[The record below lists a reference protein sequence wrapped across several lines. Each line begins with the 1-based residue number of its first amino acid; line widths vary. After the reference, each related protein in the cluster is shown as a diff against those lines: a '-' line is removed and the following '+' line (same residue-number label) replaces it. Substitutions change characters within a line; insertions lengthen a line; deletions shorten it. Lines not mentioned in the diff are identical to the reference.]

1 MAEEPTFASEV
12 TTEKSESQKIRERIQ
27 TYQAGISPNSLQ
39 VIAVLLEQQLKAGLV
54 KSTDLEALVMLRD
67 EVNKATIDYRT
78 MMEREQKR
86 LQEITVQ
93 EAEQKQIELAQ
104 RENAFNQKLADE
116 RQLRKTTQDKLAQME
131 AVLKSHGIS
140 MDLDGDGQVGLA
152 EGQEE
157 RTLTPEE
164 QAEVDRLLQESKDA
178 VSVQK
183 DNIAPA
189 PLNKPKSRAF
199 EMARALN
206 PAPTI
211 EEMPGVEKISDDEDF
226 VQKVE
231 ETKKSFKEWEEETV
245 TENQLELDIDIPE
258 DAKGTDEFEQEV
270 ANVIDEQMKVAA
282 EMEIDDEVPDLRV
295 AEEDTSSTPSLPE
308 ISDGQVS
315 PENATVLKTDKV
327 KVIEETPEGW
337 DANGSPVVEEPEA
350 EEEYEEITIP
360 SESELK
366 SMTKK
371 QIAEAASELGFDV
384 SVSSP
389 KAAMISS
396 FTQQTDDFI
405 ASLQDSGE
413 FVSAETDDND
423 EEDNK
428 DGGYF

>member
-12 TTEKSESQKIRERIQ
+12 TSEKSESQRIRERIQ

-86 LQEITVQ
+86 LQDLMVE

-116 RQLRKTTQDKLAQME
+116 RQLRKTTQDRLAQME

-178 VSVQK
+178 VSVHK

-206 PAPTI
+206 PEPI
-211 EEMPGVEKISDDEDF
+211 SEDEELVE
-226 VQKVE
+226 KVE
-231 ETKKSFKEWEEETV
+231 ETKKSFKEWEEANAET
-245 TENQLELDIDIPE
+245 QLELDIPV

-270 ANVIDEQMKVAA
+270 ANVIDEQMKAA
-282 EMEIDDEVPDLRV
+282 ADLEINDEDYDEVPDLRI
-295 AEEDTSSTPSLPE
+295 AEEDTASTPSLPE

-371 QIAEAASELGFDV
+371 QIAEAATELGFDV

-389 KAAMISS
+389 KATMISS
-396 FTQQTDDFI
+396 FTEQTEEFI

-413 FVSAETDDND
+413 FVSAETTDND

>member
-12 TTEKSESQKIRERIQ
+12 TTEKSESQRIRERIQ

-116 RQLRKTTQDKLAQME
+116 RQLRKTTQDRLAQME
-131 AVLKSHGIS
+131 AVLKSHGVS

-178 VSVQK
+178 VSVHK

-199 EMARALN
+199 EIARALN
-206 PAPTI
+206 PEP
-211 EEMPGVEKISDDEDF
+211 ISDDEDF
-226 VQKVE
+226 VEKVE
-231 ETKKSFKEWEEETV
+231 ETKKSFKEWEESNN
-245 TENQLELDIDIPE
+245 ENQLELDIDIPE

-270 ANVIDEQMKVAA
+270 ANVIDEQMKIAA
-282 EMEIDDEVPDLRV
+282 DLEIDDEDYDEVPDLRI
-295 AEEDTSSTPSLPE
+295 AEEDTESTPSLPE
-308 ISDGQVS
+308 IADGQVS

-327 KVIEETPEGW
+327 KIIEETPEGW
-337 DANGSPVVEEPEA
+337 DANGSPVVEEP

-371 QIAEAASELGFDV
+371 QIAEAADELGFNV

-389 KAAMISS
+389 KATMISS
-396 FTQQTDDFI
+396 FAEQTEQFI

-413 FVSAETDDND
+413 FVSAETNDND
-423 EEDNK
+423 EEDTK

>member
-12 TTEKSESQKIRERIQ
+12 TTEKSESQRIRERIQ
-27 TYQAGISPNSLQ
+27 SYQAGISPNSLQ

-116 RQLRKTTQDKLAQME
+116 RQLRKTTQDRLAQME

-178 VSVQK
+178 VSVHK

-199 EMARALN
+199 EIARALN
-206 PAPTI
+206 PEPI
-211 EEMPGVEKISDDEDF
+211 SEDEEFVE
-226 VQKVE
+226 KVE

-282 EMEIDDEVPDLRV
+282 EMEIDDEDYDEVPDLKI
-295 AEEDTSSTPSLPE
+295 AEEDTESTPSLPK

-337 DANGSPVVEEPEA
+337 DANGSPVVDEP

-371 QIAEAASELGFDV
+371 QIAEAADELGFNV

-389 KAAMISS
+389 KATMISS
-396 FTQQTDDFI
+396 FAEQTEQFI

-413 FVSAETDDND
+413 FVSAETTDDD

>member
-12 TTEKSESQKIRERIQ
+12 TSEKSESQRIRERIQ

-86 LQEITVQ
+86 LQDLMVE

-116 RQLRKTTQDKLAQME
+116 RQLRKTTQDRLAQME

-178 VSVQK
+178 VSVHK

-206 PAPTI
+206 PEPI
-211 EEMPGVEKISDDEDF
+211 SEDEELVE
-226 VQKVE
+226 KVE
-231 ETKKSFKEWEEETV
+231 ETKKSFKEWEEANAET
-245 TENQLELDIDIPE
+245 QLELDIPV

-270 ANVIDEQMKVAA
+270 ANVIDEQMKAA
-282 EMEIDDEVPDLRV
+282 ADLDINDEDYDEVPDLRI
-295 AEEDTSSTPSLPE
+295 AEEDTASTPSLPE

-337 DANGSPVVEEPEA
+337 DANGSPVVDEP

-371 QIAEAASELGFDV
+371 QIAEAATELGFDV

-389 KAAMISS
+389 KATMISS
-396 FTQQTDDFI
+396 FTEQTEEFI

-413 FVSAETDDND
+413 FVSAETTDND

>member
-1 MAEEPTFASEV
+1 MAEQPTFASEV
-12 TTEKSESQKIRERIQ
+12 TTEKSESDRIRERIQ
-27 TYQAGISPNSLQ
+27 NYQASISPNSLQ
-39 VIAVLLEQQLKAGLV
+39 VISVLLEQQLKAGLI

-67 EVNKATIDYRT
+67 EVNKATIDYRSV
-78 MMEREQKR
+78 MEREQKR
-86 LQEITVQ
+86 LQELMIEEQ
-93 EAEQKQIELAQ
+93 ELKQIELAK
-104 RENAFNQKLADE
+104 REQAHNQKLSDE
-116 RQLRKTTQDKLAQME
+116 RQLRKQTQDRLAQME

-206 PAPTI
+206 PAPI
-211 EEMPGVEKISDDEDF
+211 SEDEEFVE
-226 VQKVE
+226 KVE

-245 TENQLELDIDIPE
+245 NENQLELDIDIPE

-282 EMEIDDEVPDLRV
+282 DLEIDDEDYDEVPDLRV
-295 AEEDTSSTPSLPE
+295 AEEDTESTPSLPK

-315 PENATVLKTDKV
+315 PENASVLKTDKV
-327 KVIEETPEGW
+327 NVIEETPEGW

>member
-12 TTEKSESQKIRERIQ
+12 TSEKSESQRIRERIQ

-86 LQEITVQ
+86 LQDLMVE

-116 RQLRKTTQDKLAQME
+116 RQLRKTTQDRLAQME

-178 VSVQK
+178 VSVHK

-206 PAPTI
+206 PEPI
-211 EEMPGVEKISDDEDF
+211 SEDEELVE
-226 VQKVE
+226 KVE
-231 ETKKSFKEWEEETV
+231 ETKKSFKEWEEANAET
-245 TENQLELDIDIPE
+245 QLELDIPV

-270 ANVIDEQMKVAA
+270 ANVIDEQMKAA
-282 EMEIDDEVPDLRV
+282 ADLEINDEDYDEVPDLRI
-295 AEEDTSSTPSLPE
+295 AEEDTASTPSLPE

-337 DANGSPVVEEPEA
+337 DANGSPVVDEP

-371 QIAEAASELGFDV
+371 QIAEAATELGFDV

-389 KAAMISS
+389 KATMISS
-396 FTQQTDDFI
+396 FTEQTEEFI

-413 FVSAETDDND
+413 FVSAETTDND

>member
-1 MAEEPTFASEV
+1 MAEQPTFASEV
-12 TTEKSESQKIRERIQ
+12 TTEKSESERIRERIQ
-27 TYQAGISPNSLQ
+27 TYQASISPNSLQ
-39 VIAVLLEQQLKAGLV
+39 VISVLLEQQLKAGLI

-93 EAEQKQIELAQ
+93 EAEQKQIELAK

-116 RQLRKTTQDKLAQME
+116 RQLRKTTQDRLAQME

-206 PAPTI
+206 PAPI
-211 EEMPGVEKISDDEDF
+211 SEDEEFVE
-226 VQKVE
+226 KVE

-282 EMEIDDEVPDLRV
+282 EMEIDDEDYDEVPDLRV
-295 AEEDTSSTPSLPE
+295 AEEDTESTPSLPK

-315 PENATVLKTDKV
+315 PENASVLKTDKV

-371 QIAEAASELGFDV
+371 QIAEAATELGFDV

-389 KAAMISS
+389 KATMISS

>member
-12 TTEKSESQKIRERIQ
+12 TTEKSESQRIRERIQ

-116 RQLRKTTQDKLAQME
+116 RQLRKTTQDRLAQME

-178 VSVQK
+178 VSVHK

-199 EMARALN
+199 EIARALN
-206 PAPTI
+206 PEP
-211 EEMPGVEKISDDEDF
+211 ISDDEDF
-226 VQKVE
+226 VEKVE
-231 ETKKSFKEWEEETV
+231 ETKKSFKEWEESNN
-245 TENQLELDIDIPE
+245 ENQLELDIDIPE

-270 ANVIDEQMKVAA
+270 ANVIDEQMKIAA
-282 EMEIDDEVPDLRV
+282 DLEIDDEDYDEVPDLRI
-295 AEEDTSSTPSLPE
+295 AEEDTESTPSLPE

-327 KVIEETPEGW
+327 KIIEETPEGW
-337 DANGSPVVEEPEA
+337 DANGSPVVEEP

-371 QIAEAASELGFDV
+371 QIAEAADELGFNV

-389 KAAMISS
+389 KATMISS
-396 FTQQTDDFI
+396 FAEQTEQFI

-413 FVSAETDDND
+413 FVSAETNDND
-423 EEDNK
+423 EEDTK

>member
-12 TTEKSESQKIRERIQ
+12 TSEKSESQRIRERIQ

-86 LQEITVQ
+86 LQDLMVE

-116 RQLRKTTQDKLAQME
+116 RQLRKTTQDRLAQME

-178 VSVQK
+178 VSVHK

-199 EMARALN
+199 EMARAVN
-206 PAPTI
+206 PEPI
-211 EEMPGVEKISDDEDF
+211 SEDEELVE
-226 VQKVE
+226 KVE
-231 ETKKSFKEWEEETV
+231 ETKKSFKEWEEANAET
-245 TENQLELDIDIPE
+245 QLELDIPV

-270 ANVIDEQMKVAA
+270 ANVIDEQMKAA
-282 EMEIDDEVPDLRV
+282 ADLEINDEDYDEVPDLRI
-295 AEEDTSSTPSLPE
+295 AEEDTASTPSLPE

-337 DANGSPVVEEPEA
+337 DANGSPVVDEP

-371 QIAEAASELGFDV
+371 QIAEAATELGFDV

-389 KAAMISS
+389 KATMISS
-396 FTQQTDDFI
+396 FTEQTEEFI

-413 FVSAETDDND
+413 FVSAETTDND